1 MCILQGKGLGMQ
13 VSDNLS
19 PSHTSALAPNPDSQL
34 SQLHSKL
41 LDTSFHPSIYT
52 LVTVEHVQ
60 AQYMIPSL
68 LSLSLLPLAPL
79 PTLCST
85 ILTHVYSYKYHN
97 LPICIQ

>member
-19 PSHTSALAPNPDSQL
+19 PSPYKYISTQHLTPSSPNSIPNSQI
-34 SQLHSKL
+34 HS
-41 LDTSFHPSIYT
+41 SIHIYT

-68 LSLSLLPLAPL
+68 LNLSLV
-79 PTLCST
+79 
-85 ILTHVYSYKYHN
+85 HVG
-97 LPICIQ
+97 QD